1 MRIGDWSSDVCSSDL
16 TRCHRLMRPIHL
28 VHLDKTRSALVLTRD
43 LARGAMNNVTVAPI
57 TSTVKGLSTE
67 VAIGSQQGVD
77 DRSVIS
83 CDNIHTVPVTR
94 LGRGVGLDRKSV
106 VQGKRVSVRVD
117 TGG

>member
-1 MRIGDWSSDVCSSDL
+1 
-16 TRCHRLMRPIHL
+16 MRPIHL

-94 LGRGVGLDRKSV
+94 LGRVVGFLPDSLEPALAEAIV
-106 VQGKRVSVRVD
+106 NAFDLHVED
-117 TGG
+117 IA